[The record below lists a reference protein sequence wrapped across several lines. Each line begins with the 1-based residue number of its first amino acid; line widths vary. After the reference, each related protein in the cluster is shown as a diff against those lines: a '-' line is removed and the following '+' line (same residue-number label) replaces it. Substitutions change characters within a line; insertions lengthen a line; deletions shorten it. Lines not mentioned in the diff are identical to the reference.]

1 MSMANIVVDSS
12 IVIKWFVT
20 EPLSEEARRVLNG
33 YQSGALTLIA
43 PDLLAAEIGNIV
55 WKKVR
60 MQGLAREDAQQ
71 IISAFRELDI
81 ELLPTTSLLEDAVRI
96 AMAHERNVYDA
107 LYIAL
112 SEREQSLF
120 ITADERLVNA
130 VNKSFPNTVWLA
142 NWTLQS

>member
-81 ELLPTTSLLEDAVRI
+81 ELIPTISLLEDAVRI
-96 AMAHERNVYDA
+96 AMAHERTVYDA

>member
-1 MSMANIVVDSS
+1 MANIVVDSS

-20 EPLSEEARRVLNG
+20 EPLSQEARRLLEG
-33 YQSGALTLIA
+33 YQSGAFTLLA
-43 PDLLAAEIGNIV
+43 LDLLAAEIGNIV

-60 MQGLAREDAQQ
+60 TQGMAREDAQQ
-71 IISAFRELDI
+71 IISAFRELEI
-81 ELLPTTSLLEDAVRI
+81 ELTPTMSLHEDALRI
-96 AMAHERNVYDA
+96 AMANERTVYDA

-112 SEREQSLF
+112 SEREQCIF

-130 VNKSFPNTVWLA
+130 VKKTFPNTVWVA

>member
-1 MSMANIVVDSS
+1 MANIVVDSS

>member
-1 MSMANIVVDSS
+1 MEKIVVDSS

-20 EPLSEEARRVLNG
+20 EPLSEEARRVLDW

-55 WKKVR
+55 WKKFR
-60 MQGLAREDAQQ
+60 LQGLAKQDAEQ
-71 IISAFRELDI
+71 IIIAFRELHI
-81 ELLPTTSLLEDAVRI
+81 ELTPSVELHQDALRI
-96 AMAHERNVYDA
+96 AMAHERTVYDS

-112 SEREQSLF
+112 SEREKCVF

-130 VNKSFPNTVWLA
+130 VSKAFPKTVWIA
-142 NWTLQS
+142 NWSL